1 MELKSLG
8 FIGGGRVTRIFLQA
22 FKNVQAEHGNVIVY
36 DNNRDV
42 LSSLKSE
49 FPEIEIVESPEFAS
63 RQEIVFI
70 AVHPPVFKEVL
81 EKMKQYVTAD
91 SIVVSLA
98 PKILIDNIA
107 GELGINNVARM
118 IPNATSYINEGF
130 NPLCFSE
137 DFGEMK
143 KLLLDLLN
151 ALGNTF
157 EVPEE
162 KLEAYAII
170 SAMLPTYFGFQWKIM
185 VDLGI
190 RMGMHDV
197 EARDAV
203 YETLIAALNTMFK
216 SGISADEVMDLIPVK
231 PIGTVEDQI
240 TGIYNDKLWTLYEK
254 LKP

>member
-22 FKNVQAEHGNVIVY
+22 FKNVQAEHGDVIVY
-36 DNNRDV
+36 DINRDV
-42 LSSLKSE
+42 LSTLKSE

-63 RQEIVFI
+63 KQEIVFI
-70 AVHPPVFKEVL
+70 AVHPPVIKEAL
-81 EKMKQYVTAD
+81 EKMKQYVTTD

-98 PKILIDNIA
+98 PKILIDNIT
-107 GELGINNVARM
+107 GELGIKNVARM

-137 DFGEMK
+137 DFGDMK
-143 KLLLDLLN
+143 KLLFDLLN

-162 KLEAYAII
+162 KLEAYAVI
-170 SAMLPTYFGFQWKIM
+170 SAMLPTYFWFQWKIM

-231 PIGTVEDQI
+231 PIGIAEGQI
-240 TGIYNDKLWTLYEK
+240 SEIYKDKLWSLYEK

>member
-36 DNNRDV
+36 DINRDV
-42 LSSLKSE
+42 LSSLKNQ
-49 FPEIEIVESPEFAS
+49 FPEIEIVDSPEFAVK
-63 RQEIVFI
+63 QEIVFI
-70 AVHPPVFKEVL
+70 AVHPPVIKEVL
-81 EKMKQYVTAD
+81 EKIKQYVTAD

-98 PKILIDNIA
+98 PKINIDYIA
-107 GELGINNVARM
+107 RELGIKNIARM

-130 NPLCFSE
+130 NPLSYSE
-137 DFGEMK
+137 NFGDMK
-143 KLLLDLLN
+143 KQLFDLLN
-151 ALGNTF
+151 VLGNTF

-162 KLEAYAII
+162 KLEAYAVI
-170 SAMLPTYFGFQWKIM
+170 SAMLPTYFWFQWKTM
-185 VDLGI
+185 VDLGV

-203 YETLIAALNTMFK
+203 YDTLVAALNTMFK
-216 SGISADEVMDLIPVK
+216 SGMSANEVMDLIPVK

-240 TGIYNDKLWTLYEK
+240 TGIYNDKLWALYEK

>member
-49 FPEIEIVESPEFAS
+49 FPEIEIVESHEFAS

-70 AVHPPVFKEVL
+70 AVHPPVIKEVL

-170 SAMLPTYFGFQWKIM
+170 SAMLPTYFWFQWKIM